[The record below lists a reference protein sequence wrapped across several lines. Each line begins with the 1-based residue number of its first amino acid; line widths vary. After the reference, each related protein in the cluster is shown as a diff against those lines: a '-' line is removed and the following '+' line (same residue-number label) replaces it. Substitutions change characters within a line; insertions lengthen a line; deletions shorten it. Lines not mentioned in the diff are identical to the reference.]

1 MMKRI
6 HLFALITSIL
16 FGSLTLQ
23 AQRILTLE
31 EAIARTL
38 ENNLEIRIAR
48 NDSVAASIDLQYKNA
63 GLLPSLNATG
73 SQVFNRNNQYQKFT
87 DGTVRE
93 RKGVQSGN
101 LSGNVALNW
110 TLFDG
115 GKMFA
120 TRAKL
125 EEILTQGEW
134 VIRDQINNTIAQVVS
149 AYFLIV
155 QQKQQLKALDTQLA
169 VYEERTKLARNKLD
183 IGVGTKPDLLQSQ
196 IDLNSQRSQRLSL
209 ENQIRIAKQALN
221 RLMETGLNRNA
232 DQGSDWF
239 DVSEQI
245 PIQSDLSLGA
255 IQDSISKNN
264 PQLQLQQNTIRL
276 AQRGLQE
283 SKADRYPTLSFN
295 SAYNFNKLDNKVVVN
310 PFQPLFSRN
319 QGLNYGFTAS
329 LPIFNQFR
337 VRRQIQQ
344 AKQEIR
350 FQQLRYDQQAFNLRL
365 GAWNAYQRYL
375 FEIENWKLE
384 EENIRL
390 AEENVRIVL
399 EVYRLNSTT
408 LLQLKE
414 AQRSL
419 QDAFDRLIRA
429 RYQAKL
435 AETELLRLQ
444 GNFLQ

>member
-6 HLFALITSIL
+6 HLFALITAIL
-16 FGSLTLQ
+16 FGSLTMQ

-63 GLLPSLNATG
+63 GLLPSLNAAG

-101 LSGNVALNW
+101 LSGNIALNW
-110 TLFDG
+110 ILFDG

-155 QQKQQLKALDTQLA
+155 QQKQQLKALDTQLG

-209 ENQIRIAKQALN
+209 ENQTRIAKQALN

-245 PIQSDLSLGA
+245 PIQSDLSLGT

>member
-101 LSGNVALNW
+101 LSGNIALNW

>member
-1 MMKRI
+1 MKRI
-6 HLFALITSIL
+6 HLFALITAIL
-16 FGSLTLQ
+16 FGSLTIQ
-23 AQRILTLE
+23 AQRILTLH

-48 NDSVAASIDLQYKNA
+48 NDSITASIDLQYKNA
-63 GLLPSLNATG
+63 VLLPNLNASG
-73 SQVFNRNNQYQKFT
+73 SQVFNRNDQYQKFT

-125 EEILTQGEW
+125 DEILKQGEW
-134 VIRDQINNTIAQVVS
+134 TIRDQVNNTIAQVVA

-169 VYEERTKLARNKLD
+169 VFEERTKLARNKLD

-209 ENQIRIAKQALN
+209 ENQIRLAKQALN
-221 RLMETGLNRNA
+221 RLMESGQTGNA
-232 DQGSDWF
+232 ETTSDWF
-239 DVSEQI
+239 DVSDLI
-245 PIQSDLSLGA
+245 PIQTDLSLGT
-255 IQDSISKNN
+255 IQDSVSKNN

-276 AQRGLQE
+276 AQRSLQE
-283 SKADRYPTLSFN
+283 RKAERYPTLSFN

-319 QGLNYGFTAS
+319 LGLNYGFTAS
-329 LPIFNQFR
+329 VPIFNQFR
-337 VRRQIQQ
+337 VRRQIEQ

-350 FQQLRYDQQAFNLRL
+350 FQELRYDQQSYNLRL

-408 LLQLKE
+408 LIQLKE

-419 QDAFDRLIRA
+419 QDAYDRLIRS

-444 GNFLQ
+444 GKFLQ